1 MIGQTIEE
9 ACASKA
15 VQQEGN
21 KIKLS
26 DLKERG
32 KNRLNDARQ
41 KLREEEKKR
50 KARFTVP
57 ETPKDDWD
65 KEFGDDLLW

>member
-1 MIGQTIEE
+1 M
-9 ACASKA
+9 
-15 VQQEGN
+15 
-21 KIKLS
+21 
-26 DLKERG
+26 KERG

-57 ETPKDDWD
+57 EAPKDEWD